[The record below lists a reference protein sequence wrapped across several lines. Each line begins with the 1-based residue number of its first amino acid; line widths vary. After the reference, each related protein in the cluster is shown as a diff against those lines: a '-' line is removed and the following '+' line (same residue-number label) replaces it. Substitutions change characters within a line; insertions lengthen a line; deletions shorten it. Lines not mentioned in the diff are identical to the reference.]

1 MFNSLRHIALIALV
15 GISTAAVGDP
25 PATLSDNLRYLSM
38 GDSNA
43 AGKGAIPVT
52 RGYAYL
58 LYQQGF
64 FASIPNTTFANSAVP
79 GTWSKDVL
87 EHQVPQAISAF
98 RPHVITMSVGGNDLG
113 RWFTGTPLSVVLAD
127 YQANMHA
134 ILCGLRDGLAAKG
147 IMATIVVSNQY
158 DYPFLGEIYGPIIRQ
173 GVIAINQVLAQ
184 EAAACGAKVADVF
197 TAFDGRQELYLNYR
211 NGASAT
217 EPHPTNAGYEVMA
230 KAFKEA
236 AAQ

>member
-1 MFNSLRHIALIALV
+1 MFTSLRHIALIALV
-15 GISTAAVGDP
+15 GISTAAVADP

-38 GDSNA
+38 GDSMA

-52 RGYAYL
+52 NGYAYR
-58 LYQQGF
+58 LYQEGF
-64 FASIPNTTFANSAVP
+64 FASIPNTTFANAAVP

-87 EHQVPQAISAF
+87 DHQVPMVISAF

-113 RWFTGTPLSVVLAD
+113 RFFTGTPLPTVLAEF
-127 YQANMHA
+127 QANMHA

-147 IMATIVVSNQY
+147 IAVKIVVGNQY
-158 DYPFLGEIYGPIIRQ
+158 DYPWLGEIYGPIIRQ
-173 GVIAINQVLAQ
+173 AVISANQVLDI

-197 TAFDGRQELYLNYR
+197 TAFDGREGVYLVYR

-217 EPHPTNAGYEVMA
+217 EAHPTNAGYEVMA
-230 KAFKEA
+230 KAFKDA